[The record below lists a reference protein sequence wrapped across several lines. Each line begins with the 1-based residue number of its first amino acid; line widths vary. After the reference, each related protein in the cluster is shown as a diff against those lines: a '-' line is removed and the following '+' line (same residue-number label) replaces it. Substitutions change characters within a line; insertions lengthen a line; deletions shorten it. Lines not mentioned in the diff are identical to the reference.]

1 MKQFPRNLWL
11 FAILVAIVTTIP
23 YLVGIF
29 FTPDGWVYHG
39 SLPIPGGFTVDY
51 NSHMAKMW
59 QGARGDWDYRLLF
72 THEDHIGLN
81 GVQGF
86 YVALGA
92 ISSLFSLSF
101 PVVYHLARII
111 LIIALVFALWRFA
124 ARFFTSSR
132 ECWIVLLLGTVAAGW
147 SWVLLIFPS
156 LTAEVSPIEF
166 WLFDAFT
173 ILAMIYMPHFVAA
186 ILLQIV
192 AFLALDAWLS
202 RGGGWRALTIMTF
215 ALQLDAFIQPYAA
228 PVLVMLV
235 ILLGAYHTFSAKTLH
250 WRRAIKLALPLFGY
264 GVVVL
269 AQYVAMQADP
279 IWADFVSQNI
289 TASPNILFYIFGYAP
304 FIIPILFGARH
315 FLLGE
320 KQDDIWWLPL
330 FWLFLVAALLY
341 APLPTQRRYL
351 LGVQTPLAVLAAY
364 GWAKVLLPRFSERYQ
379 AVVFSIYI
387 LFAALAPLALILFNT
402 VQLSEDAKPLQVY
415 SSPDEVAA
423 YMWVQQNTE
432 PYALFLTTF
441 DWSGS
446 GSGGK
451 LVAMTGRR
459 AFLGHWIETARFDDK
474 IAQAQRFYNAA
485 TSDEWRQNFLEE
497 IGADYLWYS
506 DFERAWG
513 EWNPADADYLT
524 PVFTKGTVTIYAVP

>member
-29 FTPDGWVYHG
+29 FAPDGWVYHG